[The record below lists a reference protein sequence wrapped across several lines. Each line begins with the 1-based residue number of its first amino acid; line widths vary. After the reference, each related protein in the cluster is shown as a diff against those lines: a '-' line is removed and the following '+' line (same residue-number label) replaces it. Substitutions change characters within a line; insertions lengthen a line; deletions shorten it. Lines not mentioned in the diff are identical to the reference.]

1 MNKILFALSLGLG
14 GALLAATAAP
24 AQSSTQSRNCAQHS
38 TVVERLAAAY
48 GESRQSIGIG
58 ANNMVVE
65 VFASVSTGSW
75 TITAT
80 AAGGLTC
87 LVASGQAY
95 ELLVE
100 PLPNTDPGT

>member
-1 MNKILFALSLGLG
+1 MNNILFALSLGLG

-24 AQSSTQSRNCAQHS
+24 AQSSSQSRTCAQHS
-38 TVVERLAAAY
+38 IVVDRLAAAY

-58 ANNMVVE
+58 ANNIVVE
-65 VFASVSTGSW
+65 VFASAITGSW
-75 TITAT
+75 TITMT

-95 ELLVE
+95 ERLTE